1 MIPRL
6 CHADRHMP
14 KLLPYSK
21 ARLARRFKQQV
32 VNKYLQLQVL
42 QLQVLQLQ
50 VLQVQIFTI
59 VCLSEVSQRL
69 FSPIK
74 FGPIYVY
81 HITNSY
87 F

>member
-1 MIPRL
+1 
-6 CHADRHMP
+6 MP
-14 KLLPYSK
+14 KLLPSDSK
-21 ARLARRFKQQV
+21 ARLARRFKHQV
-32 VNKYLQLQVL
+32 VNKYL

-59 VCLSEVSQRL
+59 VCLSEVFQRL

-74 FGPIYVY
+74 VGPIYVY
-81 HITNSY
+81 HITNSC